1 VRWLY
6 RRCGKRAGYFG
17 QHRVKIVPMQQAIRD
32 LAVFSIAGCLIAS
45 GTLAGQSKDE
55 LRRKY
60 GEPISETFTVRP
72 DVSVTATYET
82 NGPIV
87 ELLISPRA
95 TEIIKSRGKTLS
107 HDSVKAI
114 IDELVPHSVR
124 GKFVSG
130 AILNVVCLPEN
141 DCAGGL
147 ESYQKVTIFTTMPQ
161 PKGKCIMPSSNGRT
175 DGFLF

>member
-1 VRWLY
+1 M
-6 RRCGKRAGYFG
+6 KR
-17 QHRVKIVPMQQAIRD
+17 VSRD
-32 LAVFSIAGCLIAS
+32 LAIFSIAGCLIAS

-82 NGPIV
+82 NGRII

-130 AILNVVCLPEN
+130 AILNVECLPEN

-147 ESYQKVTIFTTMPQ
+147 ESYQKVTIYYN
-161 PKGKCIMPSSNGRT
+161 SAA
-175 DGFLF
+175 DGQVHYAVVQWKN